1 MSSTPKYTRMNNTTQ
16 TKQLM
21 KTLLPK
27 KAVLIIAVIIIGA
40 ISKMNAQESVPLT
53 PRAGAQF
60 NNLRGNMVM
69 TGNDIVGVIEDDDG
83 TTFTNP
89 NRNYNG
95 NDNNGN
101 YVTAFIDVDNDPTT
115 FSSSE
120 AGLTVP
126 REDCSRLV
134 YAGLYW
140 SANYYMARQ
149 DSPVNFTDN
158 EISSNS
164 GTGTAFIINNGP
176 LAQMYT
182 ARNSEFSNDNS
193 DIEFSPVTSYLVV
206 AQPVNGCGIT
216 NATELAGNIAVIRD
230 GGSCSL
236 REKVV
241 NAESAG
247 AVGVVIVNDGGL
259 LPRMTGNG
267 PAINIP
273 SVSIGNDDINN
284 ANFTG
289 GDLIPLLQAET
300 NVVLAT
306 LSTSSGNDWLSNLP
320 LTDPRKQGP
329 ADFRNIKFKVP
340 GGSYVDVTAS
350 SVVFDGYR
358 NTPTNPLGDVA
369 NDELPYV
376 CYADVTALL
385 DPDNPFGTY
394 TVANMN
400 ATQGFTS
407 GGDGA
412 CGGWFLVAF
421 YEDQQETAKFI
432 SVSDGFVQ
440 IFSGQDPL
448 RFTYSGFTTPTGVN
462 EPVSVRFGTA
472 SLEGD
477 TSLGGDELRI
487 VNTAGTTTALGQGAG
502 TANPTNN
509 FFNGSISVDG
519 NYITDRTPN
528 SENTQG
534 FDMDLFELPN
544 DSKDLVDNG
553 QTSATFELFT
563 NRDRYSVF
571 FNAFSVTIIEPELRI
586 IKRVFELD
594 GSTEITGGNVELGD
608 EIFYDLEIENIGNED
623 FVDGTVTITDVLPA
637 NTNLLG
643 VVDATLPPGV
653 TYTEISPG
661 VLQFN
666 IPADLVETPN
676 DAPVGDGDAPIFIR
690 FRAQLVSSCE
700 ELRDACSDVITN
712 SATAT
717 YTGLQSGTMGSTT
730 SSSQVG
736 VCGDQQNEASNILVN
751 IPACQLDVTFCDDDL
766 LLVAGT
772 GYNQYTWS
780 GPGITTPVV
789 TNVNFYQVPNPQT
802 GVYTVLK
809 EDTDGVEPSC
819 MALTEEFTVTAFRD
833 ITNPVLDYVNG
844 TTIVTEDCSGIPIP
858 QILLCGDQ
866 TQLLETNFDPSTL
879 DDISWQR
886 LTPSGSCVL
895 DPNDPCSLLDGN
907 CTDANWVEVTGG
919 DTPNYTVSEAGD
931 YRILAEFDG
940 GCIIPFYFSVFKND
954 YQPDLTMNPIE
965 CGSDGSVSVVNVP
978 TNFAFSL
985 TSGGPYTNTTGVF
998 PISTA
1003 GDVTVYAIDTTFPG
1017 CEYSETINVPSID
1030 PTFSVTG
1037 VDPSCVNNDNGT
1049 GVGRI
1054 NISVTG
1060 GIPEYQYTI
1069 SSPALGAAD
1078 PIIVPNSSANNGNY
1092 TQNNLPPGTYT
1103 VEVISN
1109 RPTPECVFDATVTIN
1124 PAPAFDAEV
1133 VLLAPETCD
1142 SGALVQVNV
1151 LNGSGNYLFD
1161 NGDGNFVA
1169 CNIFEI
1175 PSPADPT
1182 ATYTFRVSDQNI
1194 PGGTAAC
1201 IISASIDNITPYEP
1215 IVIDNVTVT
1224 QPACPGDTG
1233 QIQVDVS
1240 PTVAGRLYTYQLW
1253 DCAADPNCGNGI
1265 SDPAD
1270 PLNDEDPSLWT
1281 LVNDIGPTGSQT
1293 VTFTGVP
1300 DGNSYVVQV
1309 VHANTTPVINN
1320 PNCTFPAPEATICPV
1335 TEYGFS
1341 ISSPVGITADVTL
1354 DRPLSCIVGS
1364 EDALI
1369 LVDNIAGGS
1378 GTYEW
1383 SLDNVTFTNITTTPF
1398 TIPVSTD
1405 GSYTVYIRNQGSGD
1419 CAVPFPVNVPALVP
1433 ITAITFTPGDGDCN
1447 SQSSEVTFEAQ
1458 PALSAA
1464 DISAGVVYEYDV
1476 SPDPATGAAATG
1488 NTGFLTT
1495 NTYTITQGIT
1505 YTVTARRSDDQ
1516 CTFSDDYR
1524 VDVIDPIEITNA
1536 VETTPVVCVGD
1547 SNGALSFT
1555 VTNSTSFD
1563 YVVTLT
1569 SSGAVVD
1576 SGNGITTS
1584 PVNVTGL
1591 AAGNYTITVTDTN
1604 PGGSGSPLNCS
1615 DTATVDVTEPATP
1628 LTFTTVATD
1637 TNCGANT
1644 GTITVTANGG
1654 RGNYQYR
1661 LVDSGGTV
1669 IVDYPNTNNTFTG
1682 LAADTYTVFV
1692 RDGSNPATA
1701 CEISNTETIGT
1712 FASPTIALTAGG
1724 DVCYDGTNQA
1734 SQIITITPGIDPP
1747 LGPFEYIL
1755 DRGTGPETP
1764 VAITLTTPP
1773 YTFEI
1778 TGLTPGNYTVFVR
1791 NTNTQCITNTESF
1804 TINPEL
1810 TITAVLDKD
1819 IDCNGDAEI
1828 SFTAADGSG
1837 TYTQYDLYV
1846 QGTPPVL
1853 SQANITSV
1861 HTIGTPGVYL
1871 VQVTDDLG
1879 CTAFSNPV
1887 TVTAYEALAAT
1898 PSVTNPDCPADGGD
1912 ITITTTA
1919 GEGPFTYVL
1928 DGTTTIGPTSDT
1940 SVTFNNVAVGTH
1952 TVVVTD
1958 GSGATPAC
1966 TLDLTNIQ
1974 ITAPTPISTT
1984 ASETQEYRCDV
1995 AGSSTT
2001 PQLGEITVVVP
2012 TTGTPPYEYSIDGV
2026 NWQASNVFTGLTDGI
2041 YTIQVRDAAT
2051 VSCPVTLAPV
2061 TIDPLVQ
2068 VTDLSFAVTQ
2078 VQCPALTGDVTITPT
2093 LNGTSTV
2100 EYEITAPITV
2110 GPQAS
2115 NVFTG
2120 LTSGTTYTFL
2130 ARTDVDGCVY
2140 TETFTVPTVDFI
2152 AVNATIVNEPLCNG
2166 QSNGELSF
2174 TVSGIDLTTET
2185 YEYEVSLG
2193 GTIVAQATGQNTATI
2208 LTGDILAAGTYDIL
2222 VTDERTNCTD
2232 TAQVIIGEP
2241 DVITFTIDP
2250 IDQDCVT
2257 NTNTVTISNVM
2268 GGSGVGY
2275 TWVLNDSGG
2284 TPVGPSRPVT
2294 DPYLNVPNGTG
2305 YEIIVTD
2312 SNSCVS
2318 APQNLDINQLPQIAA
2333 TIDTGSDF
2341 CLDDG
2346 AVSFTINIDG
2356 TNSGTPDYI
2365 YNVSLGGTIVIPDT
2379 NVGALTTFT
2388 TTPALT
2394 QSGTYTI
2401 TITDSNGCPVT
2412 LTESIEEAVSL
2423 DVTQVADIT
2432 CDASGNPV
2440 DASFSFVVNGGYTPY
2455 DIAVSFNG
2463 GAFADH
2469 ITNGTSPFANYVAT
2483 SGAGTY
2489 VFRVTDDRGCSFT
2502 TSPFTVTDPV
2512 APTITAPTVN
2522 VDCFGDT
2529 GTAVITVTG
2538 TETPYEIDFENT
2550 GTFVAITGTQITFPN
2565 LAENTYNFTVR
2576 SSRGCLYPGTVVID
2590 APDEI
2595 VEVSRVETP
2604 VTCGG
2609 SVIIT
2614 ELGAIDLEISGG
2626 TGPYTY
2632 TLVDASNVSVRPLI
2646 PSTTAASTPNPTTIA
2661 STTVRFEGL
2670 NFGQYFIFVEDTNG
2684 CVSNPDPIGPF
2695 DIFSPPNDLV
2705 QNITVS
2711 ATCPGGVTFDI
2722 DVQGGS
2728 GINPPANPPPGF
2740 DIRIVGEPSPGLGD
2754 FVPLNDLVTGPTAV
2768 DANTPIRNHRY
2779 TGLDFNRTYILEV
2792 RDNAT
2797 NCLYQELVPPEAPP
2811 SSPNIDNFVATDVTC
2826 NEVPALDDGEISFEI
2841 SGYDPTV
2848 TQVSWEVF
2856 DQFTNVSLGAGFAG
2870 SSAVVSPAALPVTI
2884 SNFPPG
2890 RYYLV
2895 IREDN
2900 GTLCPNRQDFEIDI
2914 PDPLTSVATNLT
2926 AANSCGTNAQVI
2938 MDTDGGTPFG
2948 IPPTADGYTYALVA
2962 DGAGDPGTYPLNSNV
2977 IDLGNVAGDFDIWV
2991 ADLNGCSFGPVDVN
3005 VVVNPL
3011 PTVVASFIDDCTYD
3025 NSNIIDVDGTGLG
3038 TLLYQIDG
3046 GTAVTGSI
3054 DNNNHQFIVSTPG
3067 TYTITITDDSGCSAS
3082 TNVTVYDELVIS
3094 AAFTAAPDCEN
3105 ATGEITTSLVSGVV
3119 QGTLTY
3125 VLQDGTGT
3133 PTGNTTG
3140 DVSGVYTGV
3149 APGDYIVVA
3158 TDDGRGT
3165 APFCSFS
3172 APVSID
3178 APTPPVLVPETTF
3191 VTCIGDTDGVITA
3204 ALTGASTDSD
3214 PTVTYQ
3220 YEIIAGPVTR
3230 PLQTSPVF
3238 SGLGIGTYTVQVTVT
3253 KPNGALNVI
3262 CTDTEDYIIDQPTL
3276 ATASVTLESPYG
3288 CTGADINLPVITVDN
3303 FSGGNSPYTISYTDP
3318 SGNVVGPVDPATL
3331 DTDSGIAGI
3340 QIIANEAGNYTFTI
3354 FDTNDCPNVLAP
3366 FNIPP
3371 FPIMT
3376 DAVVNQVTP
3385 IDCATNT
3392 EEVTVTVTGGTG
3404 PYDFVEIN
3412 GAVPSQ
3418 LGVASGGATTTSAS
3432 FFLPG
3437 VGNYIFRVTDTGT
3450 GCSIDTAPYEI
3461 LPYDTIEANIA
3472 VVTPDILCFGD
3483 ATGNIELTVTGHTG
3497 PYNYTVTNTTTGTVT
3512 GPIGADTTVQNPITI
3527 SGLEAGNIQ
3536 VSIVDPASTC
3546 NDDSNVVTI
3555 NQPTEVLLNLVSN
3568 TNANCNSDGRV
3579 VVEASGGTSPYT
3591 FTATDVPFGGA
3602 FTATNSTGEFLLPA
3616 LPTTGTTYRI
3626 SVVDDNSCTSN
3637 PASIDVLVER
3647 TDDPTL
3653 NPLTVDDVCTHDG
3666 SYVITATGTSNVPS
3680 PPGTGALRFQLDG
3693 GTIVDAN
3700 NGLNSH
3706 LFTVSTPGTYQ
3717 VTAYDENN
3725 CPTNTESI
3733 TILPEL
3739 IASADFTADPTCRDF
3754 DGTVTVTVTG
3764 GSDFTANPSNFT
3776 FVLNGTDSAGNP
3788 VSISQNGA
3796 TGTENVFTNISAGT
3810 YTVTITDV
3818 NIPGVSPTVPCSI
3831 TIDVPELPVPVD
3843 PIITAAG
3850 EAVSCVGATDGIVT
3864 ITLTNPIA
3872 ADAPYTYQLFVD
3884 DGTGNPDLTQQIST
3898 DQIDDPIFT
3907 DVPVGDYVAV
3917 VTSDRSCAGQATVN
3931 IPNASQVTA
3940 VITQSAYGCAADNSE
3955 IFPVITVT
3963 IENGTPPYSVTYVTP
3978 SGNTITAVDVADANA
3993 NPADGVQ
4000 FEITADEEGDY
4011 LITVTDFNGCN
4022 TAPNATITET
4032 VNPFPIM
4039 TNPSVAIVT
4048 DITCAVDEE
4057 VAVSVVGGSGD
4068 FLFELV
4074 DNTGAVINP
4083 PAPVDTPAGIFTAN
4097 FTLPRTLGIYTF
4109 RITDQVTL
4117 CTITVTHE
4125 LDEFDFV
4132 EVIAAQETPE
4142 SCFGDADGTI
4152 NISITGY
4159 SGPYN
4164 FTILDENGNP
4174 TAFSG
4179 TGDTTTDPDPYILPV
4194 TLPQGVYIVEITE
4207 TADPLCTE
4215 RSNAIAV
4222 TGPATPIVTAISP
4235 INIVESCVPGA
4246 DGSFQASV
4254 TGAQGA
4260 VTYTLT
4266 PGGISNTTGLFEN
4279 LTAGLYTVTAEDS
4292 QGCTDDEQ
4300 FTIQSPNAIIVDP
4313 IADSSVTC
4321 FEDTDGSITVVA
4333 SGGQGPGTYLYTLT
4347 FPDGVTTSGPQ
4358 SVNVFNNLGAG
4369 TYTVTVSDNL
4379 NCTASTTAIINEPNE
4394 VTVSIDSV
4402 TEVTCDVNTIDV
4414 TISGTS
4420 DVAISEYY
4428 YVDQDGNEVSNGGS
4442 GVFIGLVEGE
4452 YQFFVEDVNG
4462 CRSQLSSPVPVIPIN
4477 QIAITLDT
4485 TAANIN
4491 CFNEATGVI
4500 DATVTGGIGD
4510 YIFEL
4515 TNNTT
4520 GQTWGPQND
4529 SEFTDLPP
4537 GNYTY
4542 VVRSDRNCVSQAN
4555 FDIINPAEFEN
4566 VPPQITDVVCF
4577 GEDNGSI
4584 IVFAAG
4590 GTPPYSFAISTD
4602 PGQFFN
4608 DESDNVPNQHT
4619 FTDLAPG
4626 MYQVFAQD
4634 SNGCPQVYDVTIG
4647 EPTQLM
4653 ANIVGAITPET
4664 CADANDGAVTI
4675 EVTGGTPPYST
4686 SLTNNNDFVE
4696 GVFTFMDLPGGIT
4709 TIYVRDANNCP
4720 VTLPVDIPEGAILNG
4735 VMSPRIDCPIIN
4747 TDGSI
4752 SQPPIYYIDVVLG
4765 DNSVNTDIIYNLV
4778 SLDGGVSPG
4787 DSLDPTFI
4795 VQPGQYQG
4803 TMTYTP
4809 TNCVF
4814 DLGTI
4819 TIEEYVPLSTPIA
4832 QMTNNPQDPNEY
4844 EITVT
4849 GGSGDYTFFL
4859 AIIPEGLTVNDL
4871 TDADYRELDGNMF
4884 SIDETADYAIRVI
4897 DNLACEAIGV
4907 QRLEFINIV
4916 IPNYFTP
4923 DGDGTNDTWYPRQDP
4938 FRDPFFFDD
4947 MEVRVFD
4954 RYGRLLA
4961 EFIGDQG
4968 PNNGWE
4974 GVYQGKELPSGDYWF
4989 TIILNDIDNRE
5000 FTGHFTLYR

>member
-1 MSSTPKYTRMNNTTQ
+1 
-16 TKQLM
+16 M
-21 KTLLPK
+21 KTLFPK
-27 KAVLIIAVIIIGA
+27 KAVLLILFIIST
-40 ISKMNAQESVPLT
+40 ISNISAQESVPLT
-53 PRAGAQF
+53 PRPGAQF
-60 NNLRGNMVM
+60 NNIRGNMVM
-69 TGNDIVGVIEDDDG
+69 TGNDIVGVIEDDNG

-101 YVTAFIDVDNDPTT
+101 YVTAFIDVDNDDST

-140 SANYYMARQ
+140 SANYYMARGN
-149 DSPVNFTDN
+149 SPNNFSNN

-164 GTGTAFIINNGP
+164 DTNTALIINNGP
-176 LAQMYT
+176 LAQQYT

-193 DIEFSPVTSYLVV
+193 DIQRNPVTSYLVV

-216 NATELAGNIAVIRD
+216 NGAQLSGNIAVIRD

-241 NAESAG
+241 NAQNAG

-259 LPRMTGNG
+259 LPRLTGNG

-273 SVSIGNDDINN
+273 SVSIGNDDIDN
-284 ANFTG
+284 ANFNN
-289 GDLIPLLQAET
+289 GDLIPLIQAES
-300 NVVLAT
+300 NVILAT
-306 LSTSSGNDWLSNLP
+306 LSTDEGNDILNNLP

-329 ADFRNIKFKVP
+329 ADFRDVKFKVP
-340 GGSYVDVTAS
+340 GGTYVDVTAS

-358 NTPTNPLGDVA
+358 NTPTNPLGDNA

-376 CYADVTALL
+376 CYADVTSLL
-385 DPDNPFGTY
+385 DPDNYFGTY
-394 TVANMN
+394 TLANMN

-412 CGGWFLVAF
+412 CGGWFIVAI
-421 YEDQQETAKFI
+421 YEDQQESAKFI
-432 SVSDGFVQ
+432 STSDGFVQ
-440 IFSGQDPL
+440 IFSGQAPL
-448 RFTYSGFTTPTGVN
+448 QFTYSGFTTPTGAS
-462 EPVSVRFGTA
+462 EPVNVRFGTS

-487 VNTAGTTTALGQGAG
+487 VNTSGGLTALGQGNAS
-502 TANPTNN
+502 ANPTTN
-509 FFNGSISVDG
+509 FFNGSISFDG

-534 FDMDLFELPN
+534 FDMDYFELPN
-544 DSKDLVDNG
+544 VTKDLVGNG

-563 NRDRYSVF
+563 DRDRYSVF

-586 IKRVFELD
+586 IKKVFDLD
-594 GSTEITGGNVELGD
+594 GSTEITGNNVELGD
-608 EIFYDLEIENIGNED
+608 EVFYDLEIENIGNED
-623 FVDGTVTITDVLPA
+623 FVDGTVIITDVLPP

-653 TYTEISPG
+653 TYTEITPG

-666 IPADLVETPN
+666 IPASIVETPN
-676 DAPVGDGDAPIFIR
+676 DEPVGVGDAPIFIR

-717 YTGLQSGTMGSTT
+717 YTGLQSGTNGSTT
-730 SSSQVG
+730 SSSQLG
-736 VCGDQQNEASNILVN
+736 VCGDQLNEASNILVN
-751 IPACQLDVTFCDDDL
+751 IPACQLDVTFCDDEL

-780 GPGITTPVV
+780 GPGIATPVV
-789 TNVNFYQVPNPQT
+789 TTVNFFNVPNPQT
-802 GVYTVLK
+802 GVYTVIK
-809 EDTDGVEPSC
+809 EDTDGVDPSC
-819 MALTEEFTVTAFRD
+819 MSLTEEFTVTAFRD

-844 TTIVTEDCSGIPIP
+844 TTIVTEDCSGVPIP

-866 TQLLETNFDPSTL
+866 TQLLETNFDPSSL

-907 CTDANWVEVTGG
+907 CTDANWVEVAGG
-919 DTPNYTVSEAGD
+919 DTEDYTVSEAGD

-965 CGSDGSVSVVNVP
+965 CGSDGSVSVINVP

-1037 VDPSCVNNDNGT
+1037 VDPTCVNDDNGT
-1049 GVGRI
+1049 GFGRI

-1069 SSPALGAAD
+1069 SSAALGAAD

-1092 TQNNLPPGTYT
+1092 TQNNLPAGTYT

-1151 LNGSGNYLFD
+1151 LNGSGDYLYD

-1175 PSPADPT
+1175 PSPANP
-1182 ATYTFRVSDQNI
+1182 AITYTFRISDNSI
-1194 PGGTAAC
+1194 PSGSPAC
-1201 IISASIDNITPYEP
+1201 VISASIDNITPYEP

-1224 QPACPGDTG
+1224 QPPCPGDTG

-1270 PLNDEDPSLWT
+1270 PSDEDPSLWT
-1281 LVNDIGPTGSQT
+1281 LVNDISSTGSQT
-1293 VTFTGVP
+1293 ITFTGVP

-1309 VHANTTPVINN
+1309 THANTTPAITN
-1320 PNCTFPAPEATICPV
+1320 PDCSFPVPEPIICPV
-1335 TEYGFS
+1335 TQYGFS
-1341 ISSPVGITADVTL
+1341 ISSPTGITADVTL

-1364 EDALI
+1364 EDAI
-1369 LVDNIAGGS
+1369 IQVDNIAGGS
-1378 GTYEW
+1378 GSYEW
-1383 SLDNVTFTNITTTPF
+1383 SLDNVNFTNVTTTPF
-1398 TIPVSTD
+1398 DILVSID
-1405 GSYTVYIRNQGSGD
+1405 GSYTIYIRNQGSAD
-1419 CAVPFPVNVPALVP
+1419 CAAPFAIDVPALVP
-1433 ITAITFTPGDGDCN
+1433 IDSITFTSGNGDCT
-1447 SQSSEVTFEAQ
+1447 SQSSEVSFEAQ
-1458 PALSAA
+1458 PPLSAA
-1464 DISAGVVYEYDV
+1464 DIAAGVVYEYDV
-1476 SPDPATGAAATG
+1476 SPDPATGTGATG

-1495 NTYTITQGIT
+1495 NSYTIAQGIT

-1516 CTFSDDYR
+1516 CTFNDDYR
-1524 VDVIDPIEITNA
+1524 VDVIDPIDITNA
-1536 VETTPVVCVGD
+1536 VETTPVVCVGE

-1563 YVVTLT
+1563 YTVTLGGT
-1569 SSGAVVD
+1569 TVD

-1591 AAGNYTITVTDTN
+1591 VAGTYTITVTDTN

-1628 LTFTTVATD
+1628 LTFRTVATE

-1661 LVDSGGTV
+1661 LVDSGGGV
-1669 IVDYPNTNNTFTG
+1669 IVDYPNTNNVFTG
-1682 LAADTYTVFV
+1682 LAVDTYTIFV
-1692 RDGSNPATA
+1692 RDGNSAAA
-1701 CEISNTETIGT
+1701 CEINNTESITQS
-1712 FASPTIALTAGG
+1712 ASPTIALATGG
-1724 DVCYDGTNQA
+1724 DNCYDGTDQA
-1734 SQIITITPGIDPP
+1734 TQWVTITPGIPTP
-1747 LGPFEYIL
+1747 LGPFEYSL
-1755 DRGTGPETP
+1755 NGGTGIAITFLP
-1764 VAITLTTPP
+1764 VATPAP
-1773 YTFEI
+1773 ANTFEI
-1778 TGLTPGNYTVFVR
+1778 PNLTPGNYTVVV
-1791 NTNTQCITNTESF
+1791 TNTATNCSTAALAF

-1810 TITAVLDKD
+1810 TITADLAND
-1819 IDCNGDAEI
+1819 INCNEDANI
-1828 SFTAADGSG
+1828 TFTPAGGS
-1837 TYTQYDLYV
+1837 TVYTQFDLYA
-1846 QGTPPVL
+1846 QGSPPTLV
-1853 SQANITSV
+1853 QANITSP
-1861 HTIGTPGVYL
+1861 HTISTPGTYV
-1871 VQVTDDLG
+1871 VQVTDDQG
-1879 CTAFSNPV
+1879 CTAFSNPE
-1887 TVTAYEALAAT
+1887 TVTAYEAIAT
-1898 PSVTNPDCPADGGD
+1898 SAPVVTNPDCPTDNGSIE
-1912 ITITTTA
+1912 ITVTA

-1928 DGTTTIGPTSDT
+1928 DGDATTTQGPTGT
-1940 SVTFNNVAVGTH
+1940 GPITFNNVPVGAH
-1952 TVVVTD
+1952 TITITD
-1958 GSGATPAC
+1958 GSGASPAC
-1966 TLDLTNIQ
+1966 TLDVNAT
-1974 ITAPTPISTT
+1974 ITAPVAIT
-1984 ASETQEYRCDV
+1984 ADIAITQEYRCD
-1995 AGSSTT
+1995 ATGSSTT
-2001 PQLGEITVVVP
+2001 PQLGTITVSNP
-2012 TTGTPPYEYSIDGV
+2012 ANGTAPYAYSIDGV
-2026 NWQASNVFTGLTDGI
+2026 DFSNTTGIFTGLTDGT
-2041 YTIQVRDAAT
+2041 YTLFIRDANT
-2051 VSCPVTLAPV
+2051 VSCPINLGQL

-2068 VTDLSFAVTQ
+2068 VTDLSFAATQ
-2078 VQCPALTGDVTITPT
+2078 VQCPALEADVTLTPT
-2093 LNGTSTV
+2093 LDGTSTV
-2100 EYEITAPITV
+2100 MYEITAPITV
-2110 GPQAS
+2110 GPQVS

-2130 ARTDVDGCVY
+2130 ARTDTDGCVY
-2140 TETFTVPTVDFI
+2140 TETFTVPTIDLI
-2152 AVNATIVNEPLCNG
+2152 AVNATVVNEPLCNG
-2166 QSNGELSF
+2166 QSTGELSF

-2185 YEYEVSLG
+2185 YEYEVSIG

-2208 LTGDILAAGTYDIL
+2208 PTGDILAAGTYDIL
-2222 VTDERTNCTD
+2222 VTDERTNCTATD
-2232 TAQVIIGEP
+2232 QVIIGEP

-2250 IDQDCVT
+2250 IDQDCVA
-2257 NTNTVTISNVM
+2257 NTSTVTISNVM

-2275 TWVLNDSGG
+2275 TWILNDSGG
-2284 TPVGPSRPVT
+2284 TAVGPSRPVT

-2305 YEIIVTD
+2305 YQIIVTD

-2318 APQNLDINQLPQIAA
+2318 ATQTLDINQLPQIAA

-2346 AVSFTINIDG
+2346 TVSFTINIDG

-2365 YNVSLGGTIVIPDT
+2365 YNVALGGTIVIPDT

-2394 QSGTYTI
+2394 QAGTYTI

-2412 LTESIEEAVSL
+2412 LIETIAEAVSL

-2432 CDASGNPV
+2432 CNAAGTPV

-2463 GAFADH
+2463 GAFVDH
-2469 ITNGTSPFANYVAT
+2469 ITNGTTPFVDYVAT

-2489 VFRVTDDRGCSFT
+2489 VFRVTDDRGCTFT

-2529 GTAVITVTG
+2529 GTAVVTVTG
-2538 TETPYEIDFENT
+2538 TETPYEIDFGNT

-2565 LAENTYNFTVR
+2565 LVENTYNFTVR
-2576 SSRGCLYPGTVVID
+2576 SSRGCLYPGTVEIA

-2595 VEVSRVETP
+2595 LEVSRTETP

-2609 SVIIT
+2609 SVIVT

-2626 TGPYTY
+2626 SGTYTY
-2632 TLVDASNVSVRPLI
+2632 TLVDASDVSIRPI
-2646 PSTTAASTPNPTTIA
+2646 VPSTNTTSTNPVVLSA

-2670 NFGQYFIFVEDTNG
+2670 NFGQYFIFVEDDNG

-2695 DIFSPPNDLV
+2695 NIFSPPSDLV
-2705 QNITVS
+2705 QNVV
-2711 ATCPGGVTFDI
+2711 ATGNCLAGVIFDI
-2722 DVQGGS
+2722 DVVGGV
-2728 GINPPANPPPGF
+2728 GQDNTTNPPLGF

-2754 FVPLNDLVTGPTAV
+2754 FVPLNDEPLNATVTTPT
-2768 DANTPIRNHRY
+2768 NPIRIHRY
-2779 TGLDFNRTYILEV
+2779 GGMTAGAFDVLQFNRTYILEV
-2792 RDNAT
+2792 RDNVT
-2797 NCLYQELVPPEAPP
+2797 GCLYQELVPPVTPP
-2811 SSPNIDNFVATDVTC
+2811 SDPDIINFTQTNITC
-2826 NEVPALDDGEISFEI
+2826 NETPALDNGTISFDI
-2841 SGYDPTV
+2841 SGYTTAPPPPV
-2848 TQVSWEVF
+2848 TEVRWEVF
-2856 DQFTNVSLGAGFAG
+2856 DQFTNISLDVSLAPAVYSGNATGLTGAD
-2870 SSAVVSPAALPVTI
+2870 VPVTI

-2890 RYYLV
+2890 RYYV
-2895 IREDN
+2895 VAEEVD
-2900 GTLCPNRQDFEIDI
+2900 GTQCSSRRDFEILV

-2948 IPPTADGYTYALVA
+2948 IPPTTDGYTYAVVA
-2962 DGAGDPGTYPLNSNV
+2962 DGAADPGTYPLNDNT
-2977 IDLGNVAGDFDIWV
+2977 IDLGNTAGDFDIWV
-2991 ADLNGCSFGPVDVN
+2991 ADLNGCSFGPVDVT

-3011 PTVVASFIDDCTYD
+3011 PTVTASFIDDCAYD

-3038 TLLYQIDG
+3038 TLLYQING

-3067 TYTITITDDSGCSAS
+3067 SYIITITDETGCSED
-3082 TNVTVYDELVIS
+3082 TPPVVVYDELVIS
-3094 AAFTAAPDCEN
+3094 AAFTTAPDCEN
-3105 ATGEITTSLVSGVV
+3105 PTGVITTTITSGVV

-3133 PTGNTTG
+3133 PTGNVTG
-3140 DVSGVYTGV
+3140 DVNGIYTGV
-3149 APGDYIVVA
+3149 APGNYIVVA

-3165 APFCSFS
+3165 IAPFCSFS

-3204 ALTGASTDSD
+3204 ALTAASTDAD
-3214 PTVTYQ
+3214 PAVIYEYRISAPIADVT
-3220 YEIIAGPVTR
+3220 PF
-3230 PLQTSPVF
+3230 QTSPVF
-3238 SGLGIGTYTVQVTVT
+3238 SGLGIGTYTIEVRVT

-3262 CTDTEDYIIDQPTL
+3262 CLDTEDYIIDQPSL
-3276 ATASVTLESPYG
+3276 PVATVALETPYG
-3288 CTGADINLPVITVDN
+3288 CTGAAINLPVITVDN
-3303 FSGGNSPYTISYTDP
+3303 FAGGNSPYTISYTDP
-3318 SGNVVGPVDPATL
+3318 SGNTIGPVDPATL
-3331 DTDSGIAGI
+3331 DTDSGLAGI
-3340 QIIANEAGNYTFTI
+3340 QIIANESGNYTFTV
-3354 FDTNDCPNVLAP
+3354 FDTNDCPNVLVP

-3371 FPIMT
+3371 FPVMT
-3376 DAVVNQVTP
+3376 DAVVNLVTG
-3385 IDCATNT
+3385 INCTTNT

-3404 PYDFVEIN
+3404 PFDFIEIN

-3418 LGVASGGATTTSAS
+3418 IGVASGGATTTSGS

-3437 VGNYIFRVTDTGT
+3437 VGNYIFRVFDQGT
-3450 GCSIDTAPYEI
+3450 QCSIETLPYEI
-3461 LPYDTIEANIA
+3461 TPYDTIEANIA
-3472 VVTPDILCFGD
+3472 VVTPNILCFGD

-3497 PYNYTVTNTTTGTVT
+3497 AYNYTVTNTTTGTVT

-3527 SGLEAGNIQ
+3527 TGLEAGSIQ
-3536 VSIVDPASTC
+3536 VSIIDPVSTC
-3546 NDDSNVVTI
+3546 NDTSNVVNI
-3555 NQPTEVLLNLVSN
+3555 AQPTELLLALDSN
-3568 TNANCNSDGRV
+3568 TNANCNDDGRV
-3579 VVEASGGTSPYT
+3579 VVTASGGTSPYT
-3591 FTATDVPFGGA
+3591 FTATDVPSGGT
-3602 FTATNSTGEFLLPA
+3602 FTTTN
-3616 LPTTGTTYRI
+3616 TTGIFDLPVTGASTDYTI

-3637 PASIDVLVER
+3637 PVSIVVTVNR
-3647 TDDPTL
+3647 TDNPVL
-3653 NPLTVDDVCTHDG
+3653 INPLTVDDVCTHDG
-3666 SYVITATGTSNVPS
+3666 SYVISASGTSNVPV
-3680 PPGTGALRFQLDG
+3680 PPGSGILRFQLDTG
-3693 GTIVDAN
+3693 IIEDAN
-3700 NGLNSH
+3700 NGTTAH
-3706 LFTVSTPGTYQ
+3706 TFTVATPGTYT
-3717 VTAYDENN
+3717 VTAYDENG
-3725 CPTNTESI
+3725 CPSNVESI

-3739 IASADFTADPTCRDF
+3739 TATADFTTDPTCRDV
-3754 DGTVTVTVTG
+3754 DGTITVTVNG
-3764 GSDFTANPSNFT
+3764 GSDFTVNPGNFT
-3776 FVLNGTDSAGNP
+3776 FTLRDEVTNAIVAGPQVGNN
-3788 VSISQNGA
+3788 I
-3796 TGTENVFTNISAGT
+3796 FTPIAAGD
-3810 YTVTITDV
+3810 YIVEITDI
-3818 NIPGVSPTVPCSI
+3818 NIAAITTPCTI
-3831 TIDVPELPVPVD
+3831 TIDVPELTVPLD
-3843 PIITAAG
+3843 PIPSATST
-3850 EAVSCVGATDGIVT
+3850 AVSCIGATDGTVT
-3864 ITLTNPIA
+3864 VTLQTGT
-3872 ADAPYTYQLFVD
+3872 DLDGPYTYQIYVD
-3884 DGTGNPDLTQQIST
+3884 DGTGNPDLAQQVGV
-3898 DQIDDPIFT
+3898 DQIDNPVFT
-3907 DVPVGDYVAV
+3907 DLPFGDYVVV
-3917 VTSDRSCAGQATVN
+3917 VTSDRSCSGQVAITVANAT
-3931 IPNASQVTA
+3931 QVA
-3940 VITQSAYGCAADNSE
+3940 VAISQSAYSCAPDNSSV
-3955 IFPVITVT
+3955 FPIITVT
-3963 IENGTPPYSVTYVTP
+3963 ITAGTAPYSISYETP
-3978 SGNTITAVDVADANA
+3978 SGVVITELDIADANLGT
-3993 NPADGVQ
+3993 PEIDY
-4000 FEITADEEGDY
+4000 EITADEEGDY
-4011 LITVTDFNGCN
+4011 LISVTDSNSCTTN
-4022 TAPNATITET
+4022 PVTETET
-4032 VNPFPIM
+4032 VAPFPIM
-4039 TNPSVAIVT
+4039 TNPAVAIVT

-4057 VAVSVVGGSGD
+4057 VTVSVQGGSGD

-4074 DNTGAVINP
+4074 DNTGTVINP
-4083 PAPVDTPAGIFTAN
+4083 PAPVDTPAGVSTAN
-4097 FTLPRTLGIYTF
+4097 FVLPRTLGIYTF
-4109 RITDQVTL
+4109 RITDQITM

-4125 LDEFDFV
+4125 IDQFDFV
-4132 EVIAAQETPE
+4132 ELVAAEETPE
-4142 SCFGDADGTI
+4142 TCLGDADGTI

-4159 SGPYN
+4159 TGPYN

-4179 TGDTTTDPDPYILPV
+4179 TGDTTTDPNPYILPV
-4194 TLPQGVYIVEITE
+4194 NLPQGVYIVEIVE

-4215 RSNAIAV
+4215 RSNVVAI
-4222 TGPATPIVTAISP
+4222 TGPGAPIVTAISA
-4235 INIVESCVPGA
+4235 INTVESCIPGS

-4254 TGAQGA
+4254 TGAQGT

-4266 PGGISNTTGLFEN
+4266 PGAISNTTGLFEN

-4321 FEDTDGSITVVA
+4321 FEDVDGSITVVA

-4358 SVNVFNNLGAG
+4358 PINVFNNLGAG
-4369 TYTVTVSDNL
+4369 TYTITVSDNL
-4379 NCTASTTAIINEPNE
+4379 NCTATTTAIINEPSE
-4394 VTVSIDSV
+4394 VTVNIDSV
-4402 TEVTCDVNTIDV
+4402 TEVTCDINTIDV

-4420 DVAISEYY
+4420 DVAIIEYY
-4428 YVDQDGNEVSNGGS
+4428 YVDQDGNEVANGGS
-4442 GVFIGLVEGE
+4442 GIFTGLGAGE

-4477 QIAITLDT
+4477 QIMIALDT

-4491 CFNEATGVI
+4491 CFNEATAVI
-4500 DATVTGGIGD
+4500 NATVTGGIGD

-4520 GQTWGPQND
+4520 TQTWGPQNN
-4529 SEFTDLPP
+4529 SEFIDLPP

-4542 VVRSDRNCVSQAN
+4542 LVRSDRNCVAQVD

-4566 VPPQITDVVCF
+4566 IPPQITDVVCF

-4590 GTPPYSFAISTD
+4590 GTPDYSFAISTN

-4619 FTDLAPG
+4619 FTNLVPG
-4626 MYQVFAQD
+4626 TYQVFAQD
-4634 SNGCPQVYDVTIG
+4634 SNGCGQVYDVTIG
-4647 EPTQLM
+4647 EPDQLM

-4664 CADANDGAVTI
+4664 CFGDSDGAVTI
-4675 EVTGGTPPYST
+4675 DITGGTPPYST
-4686 SLTNNNDFVE
+4686 NITNNDGDFMD
-4696 GVFTFMDLPGGIT
+4696 GVLTYMDLPGGTT
-4709 TIYVRDANNCP
+4709 TIFIRDANDCRIN
-4720 VTLPVDIPEGAILNG
+4720 LPVDIPEGAILNG
-4735 VMSPRIDCPIIN
+4735 VMSPRVDCPIIN

-4752 SQPPIYYIDVVLG
+4752 NQPPIYYIDFILG
-4765 DNSVNTDIIYNLV
+4765 DDSVDTDILYNLV

-4787 DSLDPTFI
+4787 DSLSPTFI
-4795 VQPGQYQG
+4795 VQPGEYQG

-4809 TNCVF
+4809 TGCVF
-4814 DLGTI
+4814 DLGSI
-4819 TIEEYVPLSTPIA
+4819 TIEEYIPLATPIA

-4844 EITVT
+4844 EIIVT
-4849 GGSGDYTFFL
+4849 GGSGDYTYFV
-4859 AIIPEGLTVNDL
+4859 AIIPNGQTVNDL
-4871 TDADYRELDGNMF
+4871 TDADYRELDDNIF
-4884 SIDETADYAIRVI
+4884 SIDETAEYALRVV
-4897 DNLACEAIGV
+4897 DNMGCEVVGV
-4907 QRLEFINIV
+4907 QELIFINII

-4947 MEVRVFD
+4947 MEVKVFD

-4961 EFIGDQG
+4961 EFVGDQG
-4968 PNNGWE
+4968 TNNGWD
-4974 GVYQGKELPSGDYWF
+4974 GIYQGSELPSGDYWF